1 MKKIFVASLTGLAVF
16 ISGCASFTKPASVT
30 SLPAIARTVAPL
42 TAPTAMS
49 DLLATLVPHGQ
60 PISEWNGIPIM
71 SSALAG
77 EDDAD
82 AYRFTTAAS
91 REQIEGFYNQEL
103 PKLGWERL
111 GSSEGEAGAVI
122 MIFSK
127 DDGDIS
133 ISIFP
138 KKDIFI
144 VMIAR

>member
-1 MKKIFVASLTGLAVF
+1 MKKKFVASLTGLAVF
-16 ISGCASFTKPASVT
+16 ISGCASSAKPTSVT
-30 SLPAIARTVAPL
+30 SLPIVAGTVAPL
-42 TAPTAMS
+42 TAPTAIS

-71 SSALAG
+71 SSALDG
-77 EDDAD
+77 EGDTE

-103 PKLGWERL
+103 LKLGWERL

-122 MIFSK
+122 IIFSK
-127 DDGDIS
+127 GDSNVS

-138 KKDIFI
+138 KDDVFI
-144 VMIAR
+144 VMIAS

>member
-16 ISGCASFTKPASVT
+16 VSGCVSSAKPTSVA
-30 SLPAIARTVAPL
+30 LPPVIAGTVAPL

-49 DLLATLVPHGQ
+49 DLLATLIPHGQ

-77 EDDAD
+77 EGDTE

-103 PKLGWERL
+103 LKLGWERL
-111 GSSEGEAGAVI
+111 GSSEGDAGAVI

-127 DDGDIS
+127 DDSNVS

-138 KKDIFI
+138 KDDVFI
-144 VMIAR
+144 VMIAG